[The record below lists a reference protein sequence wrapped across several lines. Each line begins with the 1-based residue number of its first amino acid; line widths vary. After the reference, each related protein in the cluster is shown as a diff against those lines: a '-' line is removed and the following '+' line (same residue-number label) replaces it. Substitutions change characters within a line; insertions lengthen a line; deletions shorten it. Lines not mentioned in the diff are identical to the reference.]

1 MVCAAPDMAHCPVV
15 QQPAAA
21 RRGIRLRNRD
31 RLALP
36 LTGLGL
42 WASVA
47 TLAGIMR

>member
-1 MVCAAPDMAHCPVV
+1 MVCAAPDIAHRPVV
-15 QQPAAA
+15 QQPAAT
-21 RRGIRLRNRD
+21 RRGLRLRDRG

-47 TLAGIMR
+47 ALAGIMR

>member
-1 MVCAAPDMAHCPVV
+1 VVRAAPDMAHRPVVV

-21 RRGIRLRNRD
+21 RRGIRLRR
-31 RLALP
+31 
-36 LTGLGL
+36 LTGVGR